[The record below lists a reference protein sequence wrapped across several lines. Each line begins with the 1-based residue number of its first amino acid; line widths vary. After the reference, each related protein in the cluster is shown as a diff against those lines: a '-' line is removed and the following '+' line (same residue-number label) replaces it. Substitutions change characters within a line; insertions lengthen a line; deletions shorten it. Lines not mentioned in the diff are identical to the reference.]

1 MKREVY
7 GQNSDDREIILRLK
21 GFSSSAEVNILRIE
35 SEGRAR

>member
-1 MKREVY
+1 MKRDVY
-7 GQNSDDREIILRLK
+7 EEISRAGEIILRLK